1 MAITR
6 PVTQRVECIS
16 CVVAKEVAP
25 KITVSDALTET
36 VKVSDGERVHL
47 GEGSRVLLIP
57 EASFECLAYV
67 HDARGREHH
76 PAKAHVKDGKCIT
89 AKLIHLRVNEMEPR
103 ILS

>member
-1 MAITR
+1 MGKTAPNKPARISEKVDVTCFIRSVVAITR

-57 EASFECLAYV
+57 
-67 HDARGREHH
+67 
-76 PAKAHVKDGKCIT
+76 
-89 AKLIHLRVNEMEPR
+89 
-103 ILS
+103 